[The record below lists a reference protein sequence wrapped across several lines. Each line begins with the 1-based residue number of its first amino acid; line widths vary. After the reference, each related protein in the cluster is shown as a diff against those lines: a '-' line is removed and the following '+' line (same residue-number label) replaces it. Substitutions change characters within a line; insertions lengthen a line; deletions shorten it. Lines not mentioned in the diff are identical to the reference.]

1 MTSQGE
7 DRARDGLRGVSNP
20 ARILSLVGVVA
31 TAALVLL
38 IFVIP
43 VYTTDGAS
51 LSSQTGSAIQSVGS
65 GTLFAS
71 NPQAAT
77 LLKAIS
83 ALASATLLL
92 TLVTAWLD
100 WSPARWALLALL
112 IPLSGVAFLGLFS
125 VGVFMAPL
133 VAIGWVVFGIRSARP
148 PEAYSR

>member
-1 MTSQGE
+1 MPSQGV
-7 DRARDGLRGVSNP
+7 DGVRDGLHRVSNP
-20 ARILSLVGVVA
+20 ARILSVVGVVA

-43 VYTTDGAS
+43 VYATSGAS
-51 LSSQTGSAIQSVGS
+51 LSSQTGSVIQSAGS

-77 LLKAIS
+77 LLKAIT

-92 TLVTAWLD
+92 TLATAWLD
-100 WSPARWALLALL
+100 WSSARWALLALL
-112 IPLSGVAFLGLFS
+112 IPLTGFAILGLFS

-133 VAIGWVVFGIRSARP
+133 VTIGWVVFAIRSARR
-148 PEAYSR
+148 PEV